1 MEKIIKKLNSLF
13 RKEELR
19 MKDSYLKLKENAE
32 EMLRKNEIS
41 DYENDL
47 KLELFTRNKSI
58 NKKYG
63 VEEGDPFY
71 ETICVSVDMF
81 EDDEFFNMNWSEGD
95 HDFPICYSMHDVLY
109 HSRLDLDDLEAIDFV
124 YYDLKFIYQFCIEEV
139 EKNN

>member
-1 MEKIIKKLNSLF
+1 MEKISKKLNSLF

-71 ETICVSVDMF
+71 ETICLSLI
-81 EDDEFFNMNWSEGD
+81 
-95 HDFPICYSMHDVLY
+95 HI
-109 HSRLDLDDLEAIDFV
+109 
-124 YYDLKFIYQFCIEEV
+124 
-139 EKNN
+139 